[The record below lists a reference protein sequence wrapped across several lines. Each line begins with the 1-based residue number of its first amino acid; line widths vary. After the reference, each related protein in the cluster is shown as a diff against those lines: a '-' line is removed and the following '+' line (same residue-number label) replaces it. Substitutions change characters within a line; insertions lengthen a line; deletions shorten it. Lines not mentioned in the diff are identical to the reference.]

1 MKHAKPRETVTAVL
15 FLLLLAA
22 GCIYA
27 LYPFFTG
34 ESDFRAALGQLRR
47 GELTVETFLDE
58 ADYARIDDMDELR
71 MEHVRDLRVDGIDL
85 LPGFL

>member
-27 LYPFFTG
+27 LYPF
-34 ESDFRAALGQLRR
+34 SPARATSAPRWASSAG
-47 GELTVETFLDE
+47 
-58 ADYARIDDMDELR
+58 AN
-71 MEHVRDLRVDGIDL
+71 
-85 LPGFL
+85 